1 MRALVKLEAKVDGNK
16 VTITGEL
23 VDAEIPAMVAQR
35 HNTIHHPVNGH
46 PSKPRHLQSNSLGFI
61 VTRKGACG
69 VLFPKDEMVAL
80 ACEIDCKL
88 SDIPVF
94 GVQPNCECLAGK
106 VISELPVTGKIE
118 SSDDGNTW
126 TEVVGADDKFK
137 GEAGKFYRCVV
148 TNKNGTTTSNPV
160 QIPKPKEAKK

>member
-1 MRALVKLEAKVDGNK
+1 MKALCKLEAKVDGNK
-16 VTITGEL
+16 ITITGEL
-23 VDAEIPAMVAQR
+23 VDVAIPAMVAQR

-61 VTRKGACG
+61 VTRKGSDG

-80 ACEIDCKL
+80 ACEIDSKL

-94 GVQPNCECLAGK
+94 GVHPNCECLAGK
-106 VISELPVTGKIE
+106 VISELPVIGKIE

-137 GEAGKFYRCVV
+137 GEAGKFYRCVA
-148 TNKNGTTTSNPV
+148 TNKNGFAFSNPV
-160 QIPKPKEAKK
+160 QIPKTPLK